1 MSVGESLSRWYHA
14 YVIEGR
20 EDAVLRELED
30 FFSAHSITLRGN
42 PDYHVTL
49 SEQFLIDDA
58 NKLVANAHLRSVG
71 EKKIFVHSF
80 GFITHEAQNA
90 LLKLFEEPPHG
101 THFFL
106 IVPTASLLLPTVR
119 SRMQVIKASK
129 DTQVND
135 NALSKQVETFL
146 HASKADR
153 IALVKDI
160 SIDRTKAGRF
170 LDELEHNY
178 AAHKK
183 ASVTLATLQTLYCA
197 KNYIRDRGASPKIL
211 LEYLALMV

>member
-1 MSVGESLSRWYHA
+1 MIELKEWYHA
-14 YVIEGR
+14 YVIEGEER
-20 EDAVLRELED
+20 AALRELED
-30 FFSAHSITLRGN
+30 FFSAGGVVMRGN
-42 PDYHVTL
+42 PDYHTAT
-49 SEQFLIDDA
+49 SEQFLIEDA
-58 NKLVANAHLRSVG
+58 NKLMADAHLRSVG

-80 GFITHEAQNA
+80 SFITHEAQNA

-119 SRMQVIKASK
+119 SRMQIVKVSNR
-129 DTQVND
+129 TEVND
-135 NALSKQVETFL
+135 DALSKQVKDFL

-153 IALVKDI
+153 IALVKDLAADR
-160 SIDRTKAGRF
+160 SRAALFFDALEHVLVERTKST
-170 LDELEHNY
+170 ETLE
-178 AAHKK
+178 A
-183 ASVTLATLQTLYCA
+183 LYQA

>member
-1 MSVGESLSRWYHA
+1 MIELKGWYHA
-14 YVIEGR
+14 YVIEG
-20 EDAVLRELED
+20 EEALVLPKLED
-30 FFSAHSITLRGN
+30 FFVSDGIMLRGN

-49 SEQFLIDDA
+49 VEQFLIDDA
-58 NKLVANAHLRSVG
+58 NKLIVNAHLRSVG
-71 EKKIFVHSF
+71 EKKIFVYSF

-90 LLKLFEEPPHG
+90 LLKLFEEPPLG

-119 SRMQVIKASK
+119 SRMQVIQTSK
-129 DTQVND
+129 DAEMGD
-135 NALSKQVETFL
+135 NVFSKQVQNFL
-146 HASKADR
+146 NANKAER

-160 SIDRTKAGRF
+160 AADRAKAAQFFDVLEHALVKRTKST
-170 LDELEHNY
+170 ETLE
-178 AAHKK
+178 A
-183 ASVTLATLQTLYCA
+183 LYRA

>member
-1 MSVGESLSRWYHA
+1 MTFVSGFAGWHHA
-14 YVIEGR
+14 YVIEG
-20 EDAVLRELED
+20 EEALVLPTLED
-30 FFSAHSITLRGN
+30 FFVSDGITLRGN

-58 NKLVANAHLRSVG
+58 NRLVASANLRSVG
-71 EKKIFVHSF
+71 ERKIFVHSF

-129 DTQVND
+129 DIEANET
-135 NALSKQVETFL
+135 ALSKQVQTFL
-146 HASKADR
+146 NANKADR
-153 IALVKDI
+153 MVLVKDI
-160 SIDRTKAGRF
+160 AADRSRAALF
-170 LDELEHNY
+170 FDALEHVWNWP
-178 AAHKK
+178 
-183 ASVTLATLQTLYCA
+183 
-197 KNYIRDRGASPKIL
+197 I
-211 LEYLALMV
+211 

>member
-1 MSVGESLSRWYHA
+1 MTFVSGFAGWHHA
-14 YVIEGR
+14 YVIEG
-20 EDAVLRELED
+20 EESLVLPKLED
-30 FFSAHSITLRGN
+30 FFVSDGIMLRGN

-58 NKLVANAHLRSVG
+58 NKLIADAHLRSVG
-71 EKKIFVHSF
+71 EKKIFIHSF

-90 LLKLFEEPPHG
+90 LLKLFEEPPQG

-106 IVPTASLLLPTVR
+106 IVPTVSLLLPTVR

-129 DTQVND
+129 DIEANET
-135 NALSKQVETFL
+135 ALSKQVQTFL
-146 HASKADR
+146 NANKADR
-153 IALVKDI
+153 MVLVKDI
-160 SIDRTKAGRF
+160 AADRSRAALFFDALEHALVKRTKST
-170 LDELEHNY
+170 ETLE
-178 AAHKK
+178 A
-183 ASVTLATLQTLYCA
+183 LYQA